1 MVNNMTPTVTIVTL
15 LTDRREFLPLLKA
28 CINNQNYDKSKLEWV
43 ILDDGDD
50 NNFDFDNCSVKPL
63 YFHCSEKLT
72 IGRKRNIACRI
83 ATGEFIT
90 FFDDDDIHYP
100 NRITAGV
107 ENLTKRGQRYIS
119 GSTKLDIAD
128 ISTGKIYRSGP
139 FAKNHATAGT
149 FFFRKQF
156 LSMSSFRD
164 SDRAGEEAYFLKN
177 YQTPMEQIRPE
188 HTIICLAHSKN
199 TISKKRFFKD
209 EKLSGTL
216 DEKKLPKDITSE
228 IKKLKQIL

>member
-1 MVNNMTPTVTIVTL
+1 MIPTVTIVTL

-43 ILDDGDD
+43 ILDDGD
-50 NNFDFDNCSVKPL
+50 NNNLDFDDCSVKPL

-128 ISTGKIYRSGP
+128 TSTGKIYRSGP

-177 YQTPMEQIRPE
+177 YQIPMAQIKPE
-188 HTIICLAHSKN
+188 DTIICLAHSKN
-199 TISKKRFFKD
+199 TISKKRFFVD
-209 EKLSGTL
+209 EKFIGTL

>member
-1 MVNNMTPTVTIVTL
+1 MKPTVTIVTL

-28 CINNQNYDKSKLEWV
+28 CINNQNYDKNHLEWV

-100 NRITAGV
+100 NRITTGV

-177 YQTPMEQIRPE
+177 YQTPMAQIKPE
-188 HTIICLAHSKN
+188 DTIICLAHSKN
-199 TISKKRFFKD
+199 TISKKRFFVD
-209 EKLSGTL
+209 EKFIGTL

>member
-1 MVNNMTPTVTIVTL
+1 MTPTVTIVTL

-50 NNFDFDNCSVKPL
+50 NNLDFDNCSVKPL

-128 ISTGKIYRSGP
+128 TSTGKIYRSGP

-177 YQTPMEQIRPE
+177 YQIPMAQIKPE
-188 HTIICLAHSKN
+188 DTIICLAHSKN
-199 TISKKRFFKD
+199 TISKKRFFVD
-209 EKLSGTL
+209 EKFIGTL

>member
-1 MVNNMTPTVTIVTL
+1 M
-15 LTDRREFLPLLKA
+15 
-28 CINNQNYDKSKLEWV
+28 
-43 ILDDGDD
+43 
-50 NNFDFDNCSVKPL
+50 
-63 YFHCSEKLT
+63 
-72 IGRKRNIACRI
+72 
-83 ATGEFIT
+83 
-90 FFDDDDIHYP
+90 
-100 NRITAGV
+100 
-107 ENLTKRGQRYIS
+107 
-119 GSTKLDIAD
+119 GSSKLDIAD

-164 SDRAGEEAYFLKN
+164 SDRAGEEANFLKN

-199 TISKKRFFKD
+199 TVSKKRFFKD
-209 EKLSGTL
+209 DRLIGTL

-228 IKKLKQIL
+228 IKKLKKIL

>member
-1 MVNNMTPTVTIVTL
+1 MTPTVTIVTL

-43 ILDDGDD
+43 ILDDGD
-50 NNFDFDNCSVKPL
+50 NNNLDFDNCSVKPL

-100 NRITAGV
+100 NRITTGV

-177 YQTPMEQIRPE
+177 YQTPMAQIKPE
-188 HTIICLAHSKN
+188 DTIICLAHSKN
-199 TISKKRFFKD
+199 TISKKRFFVD
-209 EKLSGTL
+209 EKFIGTL

>member
-1 MVNNMTPTVTIVTL
+1 MKPTVTIVTL

-28 CINNQNYDKSKLEWV
+28 CINNQNYDKNHLEWV

-177 YQTPMEQIRPE
+177 YQIPMAQIKPE
-188 HTIICLAHSKN
+188 DTIICLAHSKN
-199 TISKKRFFKD
+199 TISKKRFFVD
-209 EKLSGTL
+209 EKFIGTL

>member
-50 NNFDFDNCSVKPL
+50 NNLDFDNCSVKPL

-100 NRITAGV
+100 TRISAGV
-107 ENLTKRGQRYIS
+107 ESLTKRGQRYIC
-119 GSTKLDIAD
+119 GSSKLDIAD
-128 ISTGKIYRSGP
+128 MSTGKIYRPGP

-177 YQTPMEQIRPE
+177 YQIPMAQIKPE
-188 HTIICLAHSKN
+188 DTIICLAHSKN
-199 TISKKRFFKD
+199 TISKKRFFVD
-209 EKLSGTL
+209 EKFIGTL

>member
-1 MVNNMTPTVTIVTL
+1 MTPTVTIVTL
-15 LTDRREFLPLLKA
+15 LTDRREFLHFLKA

-43 ILDDGDD
+43 ILDDGE
-50 NNFDFDNCSVKPL
+50 NKNLNFDDSLVKPL
-63 YFHCSEKLT
+63 YFHSSEKFT

-83 ATGEFIT
+83 STGEFIT

-100 NRITAGV
+100 SRVTAGV
-107 ENLTKRGQRYIS
+107 EALTKRGQRYIC
-119 GSTKLDIAD
+119 GSSKLDIAD

-164 SDRAGEEAYFLKN
+164 SDRAGEEANFLKN

-199 TISKKRFFKD
+199 TVSKKRFFKD
-209 EKLSGTL
+209 DRLIGTL

-228 IKKLKQIL
+228 IKKLKKIF